1 MRLKPDK
8 AVTLNGH
15 KMSPLKYNR
24 IIAFRDALPQ
34 LDEKER
40 LGSEDIAAR
49 LGISAQCVRD
59 WLRIL
64 GHRLH
69 NHNGRTFYRHDKE
82 MLRRVVLPV
91 YRKTRSAAET
101 ARIVGINAS
110 SVWRFLANNGHLVRR
125 NRERDISKLKFNS
138 FR

>member
-1 MRLKPDK
+1 MKLKPEK
-8 AVTLNGH
+8 TVTLNGH
-15 KMSPLKYNR
+15 KMSPLKYGR
-24 IIAFRDALPQ
+24 IVAFRDSLPQ

-69 NHNGRTFYRHDKE
+69 NNNGRTFYKYDQA
-82 MLRRVVLPV
+82 MLKRVVLPA
-91 YRKTRSAAET
+91 YRKTRSAT
-101 ARIVGINAS
+101 AAAKLVGINVS
-110 SVWRFLANNGHLVRR
+110 SVYRFLANNGHLVRR
-125 NRERDISKLKFNS
+125 NRERDISTLKFNS